1 MEGHAA
7 LVANRLVVLRDLVIL
22 GHVRIEVVLP
32 VKLANFCDLAVEHQ
46 PGEGRH
52 AQRRLVHHWE
62 GSGVTET
69 HRTRVGVGFRAIFH
83 GAAAEHLAAR
93 LELDVNF

>member
-1 MEGHAA
+1 VEWHAA

-32 VKLANFCDLAVEHQ
+32 VKLAYLSHLAVKHQ

-52 AQRRLVHHWE
+52 TQRRLVHHGE
-62 GSGVTET
+62 RSGVAEA
-69 HRTRVGVGFRAIFH
+69 HRTSVGVGFRAIFH
-83 GAAAEHLAAR
+83 GATAEHLAAR